1 MNDYLIVKDMTNLF
15 TKEIMLYSLFDLRFK
30 KPVRFMLLVYI
41 LLLGLIWSVPA
52 GFILIKI
59 FGFNVWSATVIL
71 GPTIVLAN
79 LMSKPIWNNKS
90 FFSWFSCQIKF
101 LFSPKKFYDNRAI
114 NPGGKLKF
122 DNQFTV
128 SRSRDFR
135 KLYLIQ
141 RELHEKY

>member
-30 KPVRFMLLVYI
+30 KPVRIMLLVYI
-41 LLLGLIWSVPA
+41 LLVGLIWSVPA
-52 GFILIKI
+52 GLVLIKI
-59 FGFNVWSATVIL
+59 FGFNVWSATVIF
-71 GPTIVLAN
+71 GPTFVLAN

-114 NPGGKLKF
+114 NLGGKFKF